1 MRFVS
6 KLRIN
11 FACWEYD
18 RTEALRSGKI
28 QPDGID
34 LNYMILPVQETFF
47 RMLKYLEFDASEM
60 SFASYVLSMDNEK
73 KPLVA
78 IPVFP
83 SKLFRHSAI
92 YVNVNSGIEEP
103 ADLIGKKVGT
113 PEWQLTATVWVR
125 GILSDYYGV
134 PLSSVTY
141 FTGGEEKPGRK
152 EKQPIVNLPKE
163 IELHDI
169 GPTKTL
175 ARMLDEGEIDALY
188 TPRTPS
194 VFATGSKN
202 VKRLFP
208 NFRQEEEKYYRK
220 TRIFPIMHTVAI
232 RRDKYEE
239 NPWIAQS
246 LYKSFVQAQKIAYDN
261 IIESGKEGALRVMIP
276 WLGSYADEI
285 VNLMGKDYWAYG
297 LESNREVL
305 TTFLKY
311 CQQQGLSKELRK
323 PEELFAPETHEA
335 YII

>member
-60 SFASYVLSMDNEK
+60 SFASYVLSLENEK

-103 ADLIGKKVGT
+103 TDLIGKKVGT

-141 FTGGEEKPGRK
+141 FTGGEEKPAEKRSSRLQTFRK
-152 EKQPIVNLPKE
+152 K
-163 IELHDI
+163 
-169 GPTKTL
+169 
-175 ARMLDEGEIDALY
+175 
-188 TPRTPS
+188 
-194 VFATGSKN
+194 
-202 VKRLFP
+202 
-208 NFRQEEEKYYRK
+208 
-220 TRIFPIMHTVAI
+220 
-232 RRDKYEE
+232 
-239 NPWIAQS
+239 
-246 LYKSFVQAQKIAYDN
+246 
-261 IIESGKEGALRVMIP
+261 
-276 WLGSYADEI
+276 
-285 VNLMGKDYWAYG
+285 
-297 LESNREVL
+297 
-305 TTFLKY
+305 
-311 CQQQGLSKELRK
+311 
-323 PEELFAPETHEA
+323 
-335 YII
+335 